1 VTSGHSIMT
10 SGHGRVSLTA
20 AARHTGVKEDM
31 MKAAVLHAVGE
42 PLRVEEVPTPHPGP
56 GQVLVK
62 IAAAGVCHSDLH
74 LRDGSV
80 PPFRLPLIMGH
91 ENAGWVAA
99 LGPGAVEPGTAGVAE
114 GDPVVVYGGWGC
126 GHCRFCLGGQEQLCD
141 TMRWSGL
148 APDGGYA
155 EYLLVPAARHL
166 LPAGSLDLVRAA
178 GLTDAGLT
186 PYRAVKKA
194 LPHLLAGTT
203 AVVIGVG
210 GLGQYGIQYLKLL
223 TSATVIAVETAA
235 AKRQLAL
242 SLGADH
248 AIDGSAVGALEQI
261 RELSGGEGPAAVID
275 FVGVDATMR
284 LGLTALA
291 RQGLFVLVGLAGGT
305 VPVGFFTQATEAA
318 VTTSNWGSRN
328 DLAEVLALAQEGK
341 LTATTESHR
350 LDDINDVLKRLEH
363 GLVEGRAVVVP

>member
-1 VTSGHSIMT
+1 
-10 SGHGRVSLTA
+10 
-20 AARHTGVKEDM
+20 M
-31 MKAAVLHAVGE
+31 MKAAVLHAIGE
-42 PLRVEEVPTPHPGP
+42 PLRIEEVPTPRPGP

-62 IAAAGVCHSDLH
+62 VAAAGVCHSDLH

-91 ENAGWVAA
+91 ENAGRVAA
-99 LGPGAVEPGTAGVAE
+99 LGPGTAGPGTAGVAE
-114 GDPVVVYGGWGC
+114 GDPVVIYGGWGC

-141 TMRWSGL
+141 TARWSGL

-155 EYLLVPAARHL
+155 EYLLVPATRHL

-194 LPHLLAGTT
+194 LPFLPAGTT

-210 GLGQYGIQYLKLL
+210 GLGQYGVQYLKLM
-223 TSATVIAVETAA
+223 TSATVVAVETSS

-248 AIDGSAVGALEQI
+248 AIDGSAADALDQI
-261 RELSGGEGPAAVID
+261 RELSGGEGPAAVLD
-275 FVGVDATMR
+275 FVGVDATMK
-284 LGLTALA
+284 LGLAALA
-291 RQGLFVLVGLAGGT
+291 RQGLIVLVGLAGGT
-305 VPVGFFTQATEAA
+305 MPVGFFTQASEVT

-328 DLAEVLALAQEGK
+328 DLAEVIALAQEGK

-350 LDDINDVLKRLEH
+350 LDDINEVLKRLEH